1 MGNNMANNIK
11 ISIDKVM
18 DILTKVKTKLS
29 APDAN
34 SASIIGY
41 IDGQLDALDAM
52 KPEETDI
59 TAVSRSVLDTVPT
72 VPAEQESITGV
83 VKLDNDQLNKMI
95 EEMKEATKPNI
106 VDVPQQVN
114 PTPWWQQVTYTATA
128 DTKATDKITLGDI
141 PQAKPTI
148 PLFRGADCRA

>member
-1 MGNNMANNIK
+1 MANNIK

-59 TAVSRSVLDTVPT
+59 VSRSVLDTVPT
-72 VPAEQESITGV
+72 VPADQESITGV
-83 VKLDNDQLNKMI
+83 VKLDNHQLNRMI
-95 EEMKEATKPNI
+95 EEMREAAKPNI
-106 VDVPQQVN
+106 VYVPQQAS

-141 PQAKPTI
+141 PQAKPAI

>member
-1 MGNNMANNIK
+1 MANNIQ

-34 SASIIGY
+34 SASVIGY
-41 IDGQLDALDAM
+41 IDGQIDMLDAM
-52 KPEETDI
+52 KPETDI
-59 TAVSRSVLDTVPT
+59 TGSRSGWDTDTVLT
-72 VPAEQESITGV
+72 VPVNKESTTGV
-83 VKLDNDQLNKMI
+83 VKLELDNAQLNKMI
-95 EEMKEATKPNI
+95 EEMKDATKPNI
-106 VDVPQQVN
+106 VYVPQQVN
-114 PTPWWQQVTYTATA
+114 TTPWWQQVTYTATA
-128 DTKATDKITLGDI
+128 DTKATDKITLGDV

>member
-1 MGNNMANNIK
+1 MANNIK

-18 DILTKVKTKLS
+18 EILTKVKTKLS
-29 APDAN
+29 EPDAN

-59 TAVSRSVLDTVPT
+59 TAGSRSVLDTVPT
-72 VPAEQESITGV
+72 VPADEESITGV
-83 VKLDNDQLNKMI
+83 VKLDNVQLNKMI
-95 EEMKEATKPNI
+95 EEMREAAKPNI
-106 VDVPQQVN
+106 VYVPQQVT
-114 PTPWWQQVTYTATA
+114 PTPWWQQVTYGGGATA
-128 DTKATDKITLGDI
+128 DYKSTTKITLDDV

-148 PLFRGADCRA
+148 PMFHGADCRA